1 MANVEIKL
9 NRAGVRAVL
18 RSDSV
23 EKDLLSRA
31 GRVAA
36 AAQGKAPEHVKIRI
50 DSSKGSNRARAVVV
64 ALGGYKEE
72 LETRFLSSSID
83 AAR

>member
-1 MANVEIKL
+1 MADTVIKL
-9 NRAGVRAVL
+9 NRNGVRAIL

-23 EKDLLSRA
+23 QRDLLLRA

-36 AAQGKAPEHVKIRI
+36 AAQANAPENVEIKL
-50 DSSKGSNRARAVVV
+50 DSAKGSNRARAVVL
-64 ALGGYKEE
+64 ALGGYSED
-72 LETRFLSSSID
+72 LESRFLTSAID

>member
-1 MANVEIKL
+1 MAKTEIKL
-9 NRAGVRAVL
+9 NRSGVRQIL

-23 EKDLLSRA
+23 ERDLLLRA

-36 AAQGKAPEHVKIRI
+36 AAQAKAPENVEIRV
-50 DSSKGSNRARAVVV
+50 DSRKGPNRARATVV
-64 ALGGYKEE
+64 ALGGQKAE
-72 LETRFLSSSID
+72 LEDRFLSNAID